1 MKTKTIFLILT
12 AFLVVFNSC
21 KTPDKGISQNDVT
34 KTVPGITDRRWKLTE
49 INGVKVS
56 YTDPS
61 QTEAFIIFD
70 SKSLRISGNGGCNTL
85 NGGFE
90 LKEGNRITIS
100 KLAVT
105 MMYCPAMNIETQLT
119 KVLEEADNYSISG
132 NILSINKA
140 RMAPLARF
148 EEEKLK

>member
-1 MKTKTIFLILT
+1 MKPKTLMLILT
-12 AFLVVFNSC
+12 ISVSLLYSC
-21 KTPDKGISQNDVT
+21 KTPEKGISQNNVT
-34 KTVPGITDRRWKLTE
+34 KAVPEITDKRWKLIE

-61 QTEAFIIFD
+61 QTEAFIILD

-105 MMYCPAMNIETQLT
+105 MMYCPAMNIESQLT
-119 KVLEEADNYSISG
+119 KILEEADNYSISG